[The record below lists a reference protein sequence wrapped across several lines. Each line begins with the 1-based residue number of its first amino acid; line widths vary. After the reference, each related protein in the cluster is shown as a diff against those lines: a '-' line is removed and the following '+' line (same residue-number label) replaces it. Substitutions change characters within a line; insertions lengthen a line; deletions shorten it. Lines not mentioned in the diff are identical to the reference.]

1 MPAYNW
7 QTDPF
12 GYMGDNSPNFIAAGQ
27 PEYARGDL
35 NSEARRIQ
43 QGEAPTYNPILAQ
56 GFNTIPAYDINKGQ
70 SYGEFL
76 ARKTARTQ
84 AGANSGPY
92 TSNPTLAFN
101 FLNQTSNA
109 IPTGPFRLPTYED
122 EKGVTYAIRPGMT
135 SLPAGARNVT
145 PNWQQLIGG
154 GAAGWG
160 NPGAPMY
167 QPGQNIF
174 AAPPVMSAGG
184 MNRPMA
190 DVGQPVNP
198 NPIAEEIL
206 RAGAS
211 EEPDVVVKNRGYDDT
226 QTFSGNPSGL
236 PNLFQTATYEGMT
249 GNTTGYIGAEPRQE
263 PTQFP
268 TGPAGGTMFGSNP
281 YTGGG
286 EAWGNQQVGY
296 DYINPGMVNQ
306 PGATESNVV
315 TMAPVVTNT
324 SRSVNWGTVAG
335 STLLGGLPGGLFN
348 LGSQLFSGPV
358 QTPSTSTA
366 TVLPP
371 VTVNEEPYQEP
382 QVPGVNTNFVPPGG
396 LGPITTQTFGPVLT
410 MPPVTVTATSTP
422 TYSSINQF
430 PGSFTPSLRT
440 DPGVSTLPTVT
451 VNAPSATG
459 TAPSAVVEIPGRTL
473 TVPGQT
479 NISQVYGPTYNAP
492 TTTGPSTT
500 VSTTAG
506 STITTGGTGGGGTGG
521 YTAPATV
528 AGGRNVLSEGQQTLN
543 AYNQLMP
550 GLLDLYR
557 NAAGG
562 YSSADAARLAA
573 LTGAGGD
580 YAATQANLNAL
591 AAQQT
596 TEANRLLREGNLA
609 DAQRLATQAEA
620 LKRQANPELYA
631 GLEQFQGAAGGQVAA
646 DLAKLQQA
654 QARQLSP
661 EDLRNAQQ
669 AAREAYAARGLVM
682 GPGAIGAEILNR
694 QNLATQREQE
704 ARANLAQSMG
714 QLYQGIGART
724 ANVFDPLAATL
735 SQQYG
740 MQTSN
745 VGNTGQLFGQ
755 AGNLAGGAYT
765 NQMAANVF
773 NPWSPY
779 AQDVYGTNFNAAVAQ
794 QIAAANNAA
803 AIEAARQSAG
813 ATKSAAD
820 TALLS
825 QLIGGGLGSFLKSY
839 DFTKKDNPIG

>member
-43 QGEAPTYNPILAQ
+43 QGEAPTYNPILTQ

-76 ARKTARTQ
+76 AKETARTQ
-84 AGANSGPY
+84 AGADSGPY
-92 TSNPTLAFN
+92 TNNPTLNWN
-101 FLNQTSNA
+101 FLNQNSNA
-109 IPTGPFRLPTYED
+109 IPTGPFRLPTYQD
-122 EKGVTYAIRPGMT
+122 PQGVNYAIRAGT
-135 SLPAGARNVT
+135 TALPSWAVNAT

-160 NPGAPMY
+160 NPGAPTFAA
-167 QPGQNIF
+167 GQNIF
-174 AAPPVMSAGG
+174 QAPPV
-184 MNRPMA
+184 A
-190 DVGQPVNP
+190 DVGQEVNP
-198 NPIAEEIL
+198 NPVPEQIN
-206 RAGAS
+206 RGGGS
-211 EEPDVVVKNRGYDDT
+211 EEFDFPYKSIGLDT
-226 QTFSGNPSGL
+226 APVDIGNI
-236 PNLFQTATYEGMT
+236 FQTATGSFG
-249 GNTTGYIGAEPRQE
+249 GNPTGYTGVEPRQE
-263 PTQFP
+263 PVQVQ
-268 TGPAGGTMFGSNP
+268 TGPAGGTMFGVGPN
-281 YTGGG
+281 TGPNEGFAG
-286 EAWGNQQVGY
+286 LPVGS

-306 PGATESNVV
+306 PGATGSNVPPGV
-315 TMAPVVTNT
+315 TPNQGPVVEYPGMTVSG
-324 SRSVNWGTVAG
+324 SRPINWGSVGASALSFG
-335 STLLGGLPGGLFN
+335 VPGALFN
-348 LGSQLFSGPV
+348 LGRQIFSTPV
-358 QTPSTSTA
+358 QTPGTSTA

-371 VTVNEEPYQEP
+371 VEVPRGPYEEP

-396 LGPITTQTFGPVLT
+396 YGAIN
-410 MPPVTVTATSTP
+410 TSTP
-422 TYSSINQF
+422 GI
-430 PGSFTPSLRT
+430 
-440 DPGVSTLPTVT
+440 TL
-451 VNAPSATG
+451 NAPGYTGIVQYPQYRVNESTVGDTTAAPLNPYYRYINPNAVPVPPYTVAEPRVPQPTG
-459 TAPSAVVEIPGRTL
+459 TAPSTAIEVPGRTL

-506 STITTGGTGGGGTGG
+506 STITTGGTGGGGTGGGTGG

-562 YSSADAARLAA
+562 YSSADAARLAQ

-740 MQTSN
+740 MQTQN
-745 VGNTGQLFGQ
+745 IGNTGQLFGQ

-803 AIEAARQSAG
+803 AIEAARQGASA
-813 ATKSAAD
+813 TTSAAN

-825 QLIGGGLGSFLKSY
+825 KLIGGGLGAF
-839 DFTKKDNPIG
+839 IGGGLGG